1 MEIHVSDSSTD
12 ICDTSLEIEFHRFNF
27 SEAVYNELRVFI
39 SCKELFQQGE
49 LSYPEIL
56 LLYDDM
62 YYRIKHAMH
71 AHIIDQTDFS
81 RLDKMLKEDL

>member
-56 LLYDDM
+56 LLYEYTPRYCSGAKGTSFENDEP
-62 YYRIKHAMH
+62 
-71 AHIIDQTDFS
+71 F
-81 RLDKMLKEDL
+81 L